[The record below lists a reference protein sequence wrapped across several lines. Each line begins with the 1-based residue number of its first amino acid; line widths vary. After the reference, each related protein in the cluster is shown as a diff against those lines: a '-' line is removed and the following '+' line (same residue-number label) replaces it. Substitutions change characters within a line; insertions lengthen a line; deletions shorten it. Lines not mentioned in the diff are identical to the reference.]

1 MIIENGKVL
10 LILEGDGATNGGLY
24 SVPGG
29 RCENGEDPAA
39 CAVREALE
47 EVNVIVVAEREIDN
61 FHVLVRGNCLHGYV
75 YDSRILQGV
84 PRPGGG
90 VKAVCWADLAQ
101 IEALEARGLMITGK
115 LFEAI
120 KNSLISLV

>member
-1 MIIENGKVL
+1 M
-10 LILEGDGATNGGLY
+10 ILEGDAATNGGLY

-29 RCENGEDPAA
+29 RCENGEPPAA
-39 CAVREALE
+39 CAVREAKE
-47 EVNVIVVAEREIDN
+47 EINVVIAINGEINN
-61 FHVLVRGNCLHGYV
+61 FHVRVRGNCLHGYV

-90 VKAVCWADLAQ
+90 VKAIYWADLAQ
-101 IEALEARGLMITGK
+101 IEELESRGLMITGK

-120 KNSLISLV
+120 KNSLIRSR

>member
-1 MIIENGKVL
+1 LIIENGKVL
-10 LILEGDGATNGGLY
+10 LILEGDEATNGGLY

-29 RCENGEDPAA
+29 RCENGEDPVA

-84 PRPGGG
+84 PCPGGG
-90 VKAVCWADLAQ
+90 VKAIYWADLAQ
-101 IEALEARGLMITGK
+101 IEELEARGLMITGK

-120 KNSLISLV
+120 KNSLIRLM